1 MGYTAD
7 FAFFSG
13 EVEAIQEFPL
23 YIQEGRNQLIRD
35 YINTL
40 AKSNVYKFD
49 LLVEIGLRE
58 NSEWRDLNS
67 FDFSEK
73 NLTKIDEFSSLILNE
88 NKTVID
94 KVAKELLSD

>member
-1 MGYTAD
+1 
-7 FAFFSG
+7 
-13 EVEAIQEFPL
+13 
-23 YIQEGRNQLIRD
+23 
-35 YINTL
+35 
-40 AKSNVYKFD
+40 VYKFD

-58 NSEWRDLNS
+58 NNEWRDLDS

-88 NKTVID
+88 NKSVID